1 MTEPRFSSPRV
12 LIPFAIVTL
21 IWGSTW
27 IVIKDQLGV
36 VPPSWS
42 VSYRFLLAGAVM
54 LAVAAATRVPLRIG
68 REGQLFALLFGTA
81 QFVFNFNF
89 VYRAELYITSG
100 LVAVVFAL
108 LFLPNAVLSRLFLG
122 HRVTTRFVIGSAIA
136 VAGIALL
143 FVNEARGDESS
154 RFETLAGIGF
164 TLAGVL
170 SASVANVMQA
180 TERARALPMASMLG
194 WGMIWGGLID
204 AAYSWATA
212 GPPVIEARFGYWAGI
227 FYLGVIASALA
238 FSLYFRTIRDIGPA
252 RAAYSSVL
260 IPVLAMGW
268 STLLEGY
275 RWTTLAVAGSAIA
288 LAGLVVALS
297 GRKPEGSKP

>member
-1 MTEPRFSSPRV
+1 MTEPSFSSPRI
-12 LIPFAIVTL
+12 LIPFIIVTL

-42 VSYRFLLAGAVM
+42 VAYRFLLAGAVM
-54 LAVAAATRVPLRIG
+54 LVVAAATRAPLRIG
-68 REGQLFALLFGTA
+68 REGQVFALLFGVA
-81 QFVFNFNF
+81 QFVLNFNF
-89 VYRAELYITSG
+89 VYRAEFHVTSG

-108 LFLPNAVLSRLFLG
+108 LFVPNAVLSRIFLG
-122 HRVTTRFVIGSAIA
+122 HRMTARFVIGSVIA

-143 FVNEARGDESS
+143 FVNEARGDASS
-154 RFETLAGIGF
+154 RAETLIGIGF
-164 TLAGVL
+164 TLAGVMA
-170 SASVANVMQA
+170 ASIANVMQA
-180 TERARALPMASMLG
+180 TERARVLPMASMLG

-204 AAYSWATA
+204 AAYAWATTGA
-212 GPPVIEARFGYWAGI
+212 PVIETRIGYWVGV

-275 RWTTLAVAGSAIA
+275 RWTALAVAGSVVA
-288 LAGLVVALS
+288 LAGMAVALS
-297 GRKPEGSKP
+297 ARKPST